1 MRTEHAAPV
10 PTTIE
15 LAIMG
20 LQQERCACVSRL
32 TLLLKNAEHAIE
44 AQGYMR
50 RIANINQALIRLS
63 RAEVVMN

>member
-1 MRTEHAAPV
+1 MRQQHAV

-32 TLLLKNAEHAIE
+32 TALLESAEHAME

-50 RIANINQALIRLS
+50 RIANINDALIRLS
-63 RAEVVMN
+63 RSEMAMS

>member
-1 MRTEHAAPV
+1 MHTEHAV
-10 PTTIE
+10 PSPIE

-32 TLLLKNAEHAIE
+32 RALLASAEHATE

-50 RIANINQALIRLS
+50 RIENINEALIRLS
-63 RAEVVMN
+63 RAEVLVN

>member
-1 MRTEHAAPV
+1 MRATPAHTPSV
-10 PTTIE
+10 VE

-32 TLLLKNAEHAIE
+32 TALLHDTDHSTE

-50 RIANINQALIRLS
+50 RIENINEALIRLS
-63 RAEVVMN
+63 RAEVVYN